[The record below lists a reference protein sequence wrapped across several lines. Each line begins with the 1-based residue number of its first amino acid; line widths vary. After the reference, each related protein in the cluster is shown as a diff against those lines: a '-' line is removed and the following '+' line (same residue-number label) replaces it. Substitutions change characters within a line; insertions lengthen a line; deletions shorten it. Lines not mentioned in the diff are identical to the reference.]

1 MSSESATQNNLFDAW
16 PDRYDQWFETP
27 VGALVKKY
35 ESGLILSLLKPRP
48 GEIILDVGCGTGVF
62 TCDILSCG
70 PLVVGLDIS
79 NPMLDRAVRKA
90 EKHKFHGVAGDMMAL
105 PFSDAVFDKVVSIT
119 ALEFMENGRRA
130 VAELFRVAK
139 KGGVIVAATLN
150 SLSPWALRRKNE
162 AEERNS
168 IFRQAIFRSPDD
180 IRAIASAE
188 GEIKTAIH
196 FQKNE
201 DPEAIPEIEREGNK
215 KGLLTGAFL
224 AVRWE
229 KC

>member
-1 MSSESATQNNLFDAW
+1 MFSGSAAQSNLFDEW

-35 ESGLILSLLKPRP
+35 ESGLILNLLKPRP
-48 GEIILDVGCGTGVF
+48 GEMILDVGCGTGVF
-62 TCDILSCG
+62 TGDILSCG
-70 PLVVGLDIS
+70 ALVAGLDIS
-79 NPMLDRAVRKA
+79 KPMLDRAVRKA
-90 EKHKFHGVAGDMMAL
+90 EKLKFHGVAGNMMAL

-119 ALEFMENGRRA
+119 ALEFMENGRQA
-130 VAELFRVAK
+130 VGELFRVAK

-162 AEERNS
+162 AEKGNS
-168 IFRQAIFRSPDD
+168 IFRQAIFRSPEDM
-180 IRAIASAE
+180 RAIASAE
-188 GEIKTAIH
+188 AEIKTAIH
-196 FQKNE
+196 FQK
-201 DPEAIPEIEREGNK
+201 DDALEAIPEVEREGNK
-215 KGLLTGAFL
+215 KGFLTGAFL